1 MRVKCN
7 FNEGGTVFK
16 TDVRNA
22 EYYLT
27 DSGVFKF
34 NIWDEDNSENFVGL
48 EFGCKEF
55 GILYDILKPAIKD
68 YERLIK
74 EERSENM
81 CDCRVSQCYYNI
93 DGRCAI
99 GNYLT
104 VPDGMVQIPVYC
116 PRKEKDE

>member
-27 DSGVFKF
+27 EGGFKF
-34 NIWDEDNSENFVGL
+34 CIWDDDSSENSVTI
-48 EFGCKEF
+48 EFSEKEF
-55 GILYDILKPAIKD
+55 GVLYDILKPAIKD
-68 YERLIK
+68 YESSIK
-74 EERSENM
+74 DESKGDMGN
-81 CDCRVSQCYYNI
+81 CRVSQCYYNL